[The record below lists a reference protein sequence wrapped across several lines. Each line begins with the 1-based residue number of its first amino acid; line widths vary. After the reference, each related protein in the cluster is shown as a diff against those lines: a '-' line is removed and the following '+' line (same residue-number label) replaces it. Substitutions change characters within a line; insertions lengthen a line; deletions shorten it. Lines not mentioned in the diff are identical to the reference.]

1 MTKSRF
7 QLEAKITSA
16 FESWKVE
23 RYKRERIIL
32 TGGDV
37 LLCSNPKTGLVLRSL
52 LIPKVGARFG

>member
-7 QLEAKITSA
+7 QVEAKITSA

-37 LLCSNPKTGLVLRSL
+37 LLCSNPETGLVLRSL
-52 LIPKVGARFG
+52 LISKVGARFG

>member
-7 QLEAKITSA
+7 QLEAKIMLA

-32 TGGDV
+32 TDGDA
-37 LLCSNPKTGLVLRSL
+37 LLFSSSKTGLVLRSL

>member
-7 QLEAKITSA
+7 QLEAKITLA

-37 LLCSNPKTGLVLRSL
+37 LLCSSSRTGLVLRNL

>member
-7 QLEAKITSA
+7 QLEAKIMLA

-32 TGGDV
+32 TDGDA
-37 LLCSNPKTGLVLRSL
+37 LLFSSSKTGLVLRSL
-52 LIPKVGARFG
+52 LRPKVGARFG